1 MTMIIWT
8 IQILLAL
15 GVGAGGAMK
24 LVRSKAQL
32 EANPHMGWVRAFSAT
47 QIKLLAAAEVLG
59 AIGLIAPPA
68 TGIAP
73 GVARLAAAC
82 LATLMGGAVATHVVR
97 REPAAPA
104 VVLAVFAVVV
114 ATLR

>member
-1 MTMIIWT
+1 MIISA

-15 GVGAGGAMK
+15 GVGAAGAMK
-24 LVRSKAQL
+24 LVKSKAQL
-32 EANPHMGWVRAFSAT
+32 ENNPHMGWVRRFSET
-47 QIKLLAAAEVLG
+47 EIKLLAGAELLG
-59 AIGLIAPPA
+59 AIGLVLPAA

-73 GVARLAAAC
+73 GLARLAAAC
-82 LATLMGGAVATHVVR
+82 LATLMGGAVATHAVR

-114 ATLR
+114 AAFR

>member
-1 MTMIIWT
+1 MPMIIWA

-15 GVGAGGAMK
+15 AVGAAGVIK

-32 EANPHMGWVRAFSAT
+32 EVNPHMGWVRTFSAT
-47 QIKLLAAAEVLG
+47 EIKLLAVAEVLG
-59 AIGLIAPPA
+59 AIGLIVPVA

-82 LATLMGGAVATHVVR
+82 LATLMGGAVATHAMR

-104 VVLAVFAVVV
+104 VVLAVLAIVV
-114 ATLR
+114 AAFR